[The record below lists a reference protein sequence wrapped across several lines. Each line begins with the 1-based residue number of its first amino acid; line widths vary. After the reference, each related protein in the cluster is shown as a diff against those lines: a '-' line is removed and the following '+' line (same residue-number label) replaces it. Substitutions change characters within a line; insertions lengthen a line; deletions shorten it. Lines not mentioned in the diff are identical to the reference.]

1 MKWLQ
6 KVSIFLLA
14 AVLLAGCREPVISP
28 ETTAQTAPTSHSVA
42 VQNPTKLPTEQ
53 TAAQMTEPLET
64 QSGTQ
69 PAQETTVPTE
79 QEVTQPTEPPDTTVP
94 TQTATQP
101 STQAPTE
108 PPTELPTQPP
118 TQPPTEPEDV
128 PAIPI
133 QTTVEASGI
142 LVKTG
147 EDAKIDY
154 SNTSDGYIMA
164 CYTGQTDK
172 KLKAQVKGPTTTYT
186 YNLTPGIWAALP
198 LSDENGEYKITIY
211 RNTTGSKYA
220 TVLSL
225 TVDVVM
231 TDEFAPFLRANQYVD
246 FDSAPRTVAKAA
258 ALTAGMTQ
266 PLKKVEAIYHYVVNT
281 LTYDRELAANVKSG
295 YLPQLDQVLEK
306 KKGICFDYAA
316 LMTGM
321 LRSQGVP
328 AKLVVGYA
336 GEAYH
341 AWISVWS
348 ESTGWI
354 DGVIYFDGTA
364 WHRMDPTFASSGE
377 SSSEILRYIGDGSNY
392 TAKYFY

>member
-1 MKWLQ
+1 MKMVKNLSAIAL
-6 KVSIFLLA
+6 V
-14 AVLLAGCREPVISP
+14 AVLLAGCRQTQLPP
-28 ETTAQTAPTSHSVA
+28 ETTLPVESRPTSVTLA
-42 VQNPTKLPTEQ
+42 TE
-53 TAAQMTEPLET
+53 
-64 QSGTQ
+64 
-69 PAQETTVPTE
+69 
-79 QEVTQPTEPPDTTVP
+79 DTTVP
-94 TQTATQP
+94 TTQP
-101 STQAPTE
+101 DTQETAPSVTEPSTEPTQETTAPTEAQPTTQPTVEPTTQPTQAPT
-108 PPTELPTQPP
+108 QPP
-118 TQPPTEPEDV
+118 ATTAPTEPAVTEPATQPTSPPPEE
-128 PAIPI
+128 PAIPLK
-133 QTTVEASGI
+133 TTVVASGV
-142 LVKTG
+142 LVKSSD
-147 EDAKIDY
+147 DALIDY
-154 SNTSDGYIMA
+154 SNTSDGYVMA

-186 YNLTPGIWAALP
+186 YNLTPGKWAAFP
-198 LSDENGEYKITIY
+198 LSDENGEYKITLY

-225 TVDVVM
+225 TVKVAM

-246 FDSAPRTVAKAA
+246 FDSAPKSVAKAA
-258 ALTAGMTQ
+258 ALTSGMTD
-266 PLKKVEAIYHYVVNT
+266 PLKKVEAVYHFVVNT

-328 AKLVVGYA
+328 TKLVVGYA

-354 DGVIYFDGTA
+354 DGVIYFDGVT
-364 WHRMDPTFASSGE
+364 WHRMDPTFASSGG
-377 SSSEILRYIGDGSNY
+377 SSSDILQYIGDGSNY